1 MTRWVRLV
9 VPTEVRVRDIDI
21 RTLDAVDR
29 ASRHPTRRPSRLDQS
44 VADTIIDNLTDILS
58 AI

>member
-29 ASRHPTRRPSRLDQS
+29 ASEHPTRRPSRLDQS
-44 VADTIIDNLTDILS
+44 VADTIIDNLIDILT
-58 AI
+58 AL